1 MPPTFTLGKWFVVY
15 ATFII
20 ICVFS
25 FHKFDSVKSGFA
37 VTQADMAS
45 WWTGVLFGLSGM
57 IIAEWLIIDPI
68 KGLMSSGMPQ
78 MRMPQM
84 RMPQMQMPF
93 GRR

>member
-1 MPPTFTLGKWFVVY
+1 MTQINGGVMMPPQMKIMKWFVVY

-25 FHKFDSVKSGFA
+25 FTKFDSVKSGFA
-37 VTQADMAS
+37 ITQADMAA
-45 WWTGVLFGLSGM
+45 WWTGVLFGISGL

-68 KGLMSSGMPQ
+68 KGLMGSAMP
-78 MRMPQM
+78 
-84 RMPQMQMPF
+84 QMPF